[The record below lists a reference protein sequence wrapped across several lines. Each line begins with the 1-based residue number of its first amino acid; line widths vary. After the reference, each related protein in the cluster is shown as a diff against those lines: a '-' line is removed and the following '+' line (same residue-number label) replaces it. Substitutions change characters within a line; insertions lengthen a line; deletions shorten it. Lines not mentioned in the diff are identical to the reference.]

1 MRGYACEH
9 ERIELLS
16 SGMWNVYLTLLDPIL
31 VVNQVEE
38 FKVMFILFVEFPWL
52 GASTY
57 AVRVFLFFFFLF
69 FTELKTKDIVQPWTR
84 ALNEKQDVGV
94 QNRWIIPR
102 KAGIWL

>member
-9 ERIELLS
+9 ERIELS

-57 AVRVFLFFFFLF
+57 AVRVFLFFFFF
-69 FTELKTKDIVQPWTR
+69 FFLPNW
-84 ALNEKQDVGV
+84 KQKKSFSLEHV
-94 QNRWIIPR
+94 
-102 KAGIWL
+102 L

>member
-1 MRGYACEH
+1 MCGYACEH

-57 AVRVFLFFFFLF
+57 AVRVFLFF
-69 FTELKTKDIVQPWTR
+69 TELKTKEIVQPWTR

>member
-57 AVRVFLFFFFLF
+57 AVRVFLFFSFLF
-69 FTELKTKDIVQPWTR
+69 FTELKTKEIVQPWTR

>member
-1 MRGYACEH
+1 MCGYACEH

-16 SGMWNVYLTLLDPIL
+16 SGMWNVYLKIQESYYTRPIL

-57 AVRVFLFFFFLF
+57 AVRVFLFSFFFFFFL
-69 FTELKTKDIVQPWTR
+69 PNW
-84 ALNEKQDVGV
+84 KQKKSFSLEHV
-94 QNRWIIPR
+94 
-102 KAGIWL
+102 L